1 MWPSVA
7 VTTPLAV
14 WGYYFL
20 LMLILIGAPCLLG
33 YIVSRVWFNPLVERE
48 YQKVLD
54 EMSSEVG
61 SIK

>member
-7 VTTPLAV
+7 VTTPLTV

-20 LMLILIGAPCLLG
+20 LMVILIFAPCLLA
-33 YIVSRVWFNPLVERE
+33 YIISRVWYRPLVERE

-54 EMSSEVG
+54 EMNSEVG
-61 SIK
+61 SK